1 MSTNAAGWGTVRS
14 VGSGLLSVNSVHGL
28 GWVHV
33 GSGGFCTSSSGG
45 IINGSDELPA
55 GRITGSASLPTGA

>member
-14 VGSGLLSVNSVHGL
+14 VGSGLLSVNSVQGL

-33 GSGGFCTSSSGG
+33 GPGGFCTSSSGG